1 MPSSPDS
8 TLPTPHRTDAA
19 RSDSAVR
26 AQAAQLLIA
35 PTALEALTL
44 EEALTVVD
52 YMAPLAIDAGVTIV
66 YEGETDDGGFMLL
79 VLAGEVTVESE
90 PVQFDEDNLL
100 VRVLGP
106 GSLMGELSLLDGAL
120 SLLDGAPRSATC
132 VASTDIFAAVLTR
145 ERFLELLRQDPR
157 VGAKLLLAVSQR
169 LADHLRATT
178 HKLKLFAQM
187 NKVLSAELARN
198 SARR

>member
-1 MPSSPDS
+1 MADNAAMPSSPDS

-106 GSLMGELSLLDGAL
+106 GSLMGELSLLDGA
-120 SLLDGAPRSATC
+120 PRSATC

>member
-1 MPSSPDS
+1 MADNADMPSSPDS

-106 GSLMGELSLLDGAL
+106 GSLMGELSLLDGA
-120 SLLDGAPRSATC
+120 PRSATC

>member
-1 MPSSPDS
+1 MADNAAMPSSPDP
-8 TLPTPHRTDAA
+8 TPPTPHRADAA

-66 YEGETDDGGFMLL
+66 HEGETDDGGFMLL

-100 VRVLGP
+100 VRLMGP
-106 GSLMGELSLLDGAL
+106 GSLLGEL

>member
-1 MPSSPDS
+1 MADNAAMPSSPDS

-52 YMAPLAIDAGVTIV
+52 YMAPLAIEAGVTIV

-106 GSLMGELSLLDGAL
+106 GSLMGEL